1 MKPEEFLLDDSF
13 LGWYFRSDEDHW
25 KHWEELREKDP
36 VLRGQME
43 EAGKIIDAII
53 SGNAEVEA
61 SRQIAARVRLM
72 SRIQAWEEKQGDL
85 TIVSRAA
92 GRRRF
97 LWRSVAAASVLL
109 MIAMAYWVFTGT
121 DKPQYY
127 AESGSARRIELPDGS
142 VVDLNG
148 SSSMKTHFVNGQD
161 REVWLDGEA
170 YFKVARMESGRK
182 FIVHTGD
189 LDVEVLGTEF
199 NVRGNAERT
208 EVVLE
213 SGKVQ
218 LSVAEAS
225 TGKVVMQ
232 PGELAEFSRSSR
244 TITKRDVNTKIY
256 TSWKEGKV
264 IFENA
269 GVGEIAE
276 ALRDR
281 YGLQVEVEA
290 GTVLGEFNGVF
301 PSDDSEILLMALEK
315 TYADRIVRKE
325 NSIAIMK

>member
-1 MKPEEFLLDDSF
+1 MKPEELLLDDSF
-13 LGWYFRSDEDHW
+13 LAWYFRSDEDHW
-25 KHWEELREKDP
+25 NHWEELRKKDP
-36 VLRGQME
+36 VLCGRME
-43 EAGKIIDAII
+43 EAGKMIDAIV
-53 SGNAEVEA
+53 SGSTEVEP
-61 SRQIAARVRLM
+61 SRQVAARVRLM
-72 SRIQAWEEKQGDL
+72 SRIQAWEEKKGGR
-85 TIVSRAA
+85 SRL
-92 GRRRF
+92 
-97 LWRSVAAASVLL
+97 LWRGVAAASVVLL
-109 MIAMAYWVFTGT
+109 ITLAYWIVTGA
-121 DKPQYY
+121 DKSQFY

-148 SSSMKTHFVNGQD
+148 GSSMKTLFVDGKD

-170 YFKVARMESGRK
+170 FFRVTRMELRPGSRMEPGRK

-199 NVRGNAERT
+199 NVKGSAERT

-225 TGKVVMQ
+225 AGKVVMQ

-256 TSWKEGKV
+256 TSWKEGKI

-269 GVGEIAE
+269 GVEEIAE
-276 ALRDR
+276 VLRDR

-290 GTVLGEFNGVF
+290 GAVLGEFNGVF
-301 PSDDSEILLMALEK
+301 PSDDPEIVLTALKK
-315 TYADRIVRKE
+315 TYAGRVARKE
-325 NSIAIMK
+325 NSIMIKK

>member
-13 LGWYFRSDEDHW
+13 LAWYFRSDEDHW
-25 KHWEELREKDP
+25 KHWEGLREKDP

-53 SGNAEVEA
+53 SGNIRVEA
-61 SRQIAARVRLM
+61 HQQAAARVRLM
-72 SRIQAWEEKQGDL
+72 SRIQAWED
-85 TIVSRAA
+85 TRR
-92 GRRRF
+92 GRRGAIFSSRRRL
-97 LWRSVAAASVLL
+97 LWGGLAASVALL
-109 MIAMAYWVFTGT
+109 VVMAYWVLTSGSEQ
-121 DKPQYY
+121 QYY
-127 AESGSARRIELPDGS
+127 TESGSARHIELPDGS

-148 SSSMKTHFVNGQD
+148 SSSMKTYFVKGKD

-170 YFKVARMESGRK
+170 YFKVARMTSGHK

-199 NVRGNAERT
+199 NIRGNEERT

-218 LSVAEAS
+218 LSVPEAS

-232 PGELAEFSRSSR
+232 PGELAEFSKTSR

-276 ALRDR
+276 VLRDR
-281 YGLQVEVEA
+281 YDLQVEVEPGA
-290 GTVLGEFNGVF
+290 ILGEFNGVF
-301 PSDDSEILLMALEK
+301 PSDDSEIVLTALEK
-315 TYADRIVRKE
+315 TYAGRIVRRE
-325 NSIAIMK
+325 NNVVIKK

>member
-1 MKPEEFLLDDSF
+1 MTPEDFLLDDGF
-13 LGWYFRSDEDHW
+13 LAWYFRSDEEHW
-25 KHWEELREKDP
+25 KRWEELRKKDP
-36 VLRGQME
+36 VLEGQMA

-53 SGNAEVEA
+53 SGSVKVDA
-61 SRQIAARVRLM
+61 SRQTAARVRLM
-72 SRIQAWEEKQGDL
+72 SRIQAWEDRQRSL
-85 TIVSRAA
+85 TVSSGAT

-97 LWRSVAAASVLL
+97 LWGGLAASVALL
-109 MIAMAYWVFTGT
+109 VTLAYWVLTGA
-121 DKPQYY
+121 DKSQYY
-127 AESGSARRIELPDGS
+127 TESGSTRRIELPDGS

-148 SSSMKTHFVNGQD
+148 SSSMKTHFVKGKD

-170 YFKVARMESGRK
+170 YFKVARMTSGDK

-218 LSVAEAS
+218 LSVAEAPA
-225 TGKVVMQ
+225 GKVVMQ
-232 PGELAEFSRSSR
+232 PGELAEFSKTSR
-244 TITKRDVNTKIY
+244 TIVKRDVNTKIY

-269 GVGEIAE
+269 GVEEIAE
-276 ALRDR
+276 VLRDR
-281 YGLQVEVEA
+281 YDLRVEVEPGA
-290 GTVLGEFNGVF
+290 VLGEFNGIF
-301 PSDDSEILLMALEK
+301 PSDDPEIVLTALQK
-315 TYADRIVRKE
+315 TYAGRIVKTE
-325 NSIAIMK
+325 KNVMIKK

>member
-1 MKPEEFLLDDSF
+1 MKSEEFLLDDSF
-13 LGWYFRSDEDHW
+13 LAWYFRSDEDHW
-25 KHWEELREKDP
+25 KHWEELRKKDP

-53 SGNAEVEA
+53 SGNIQVGAHREA
-61 SRQIAARVRLM
+61 AARVRLM
-72 SRIQAWEEKQGDL
+72 SRIQAWENTRRSGKAG
-85 TIVSRAA
+85 TF
-92 GRRRF
+92 GRRHW
-97 LWRSVAAASVLL
+97 LWSGLAASVVLL
-109 MIAMAYWVFTGT
+109 VAIAYGLLVGPGK
-121 DKPQYY
+121 DQYY
-127 AESGSARRIELPDGS
+127 AESGNARRIELPDGS
-142 VVDLNG
+142 VVNLNG
-148 SSSMKTHFVNGQD
+148 SSSMKTSFAKGKD

-170 YFKVARMESGRK
+170 YFKVARMTSGHK

-199 NVRGNAERT
+199 NIRGNAERT

-218 LSVAEAS
+218 LSIPEAS
-225 TGKVVMQ
+225 ADKVVMQ
-232 PGELAEFSRSSR
+232 PGELAEFSKTSR

-269 GVGEIAE
+269 GVDEIAE

-281 YGLQVEVEA
+281 YGLQVEVET
-290 GTVLGEFNGVF
+290 GTVLGEFNGIF
-301 PSDDSEILLMALEK
+301 PSDDSEIVLTALEK
-315 TYADRIVRKE
+315 TYTGRIVRRE
-325 NSIAIMK
+325 NSVVIKK

>member
-13 LGWYFRSDEDHW
+13 LGWYFRSDEGHW
-25 KHWEELREKDP
+25 DHWEELRKKDP

-53 SGNAEVEA
+53 SGNVEIGA

-72 SRIQAWEEKQGDL
+72 SRIQAWEEKQGDS
-85 TIVSRAA
+85 TAA
-92 GRRRF
+92 RVTGRRRF

-109 MIAMAYWVFTGT
+109 MIAVAYWVFTGT
-121 DKPQYY
+121 DKAQYY

-148 SSSMKTHFVNGQD
+148 SSSMKTHFVNGKD

-199 NVRGNAERT
+199 NVKGNAERT

-218 LSVAEAS
+218 LTVAEAS
-225 TGKVVMQ
+225 TGKVVML
-232 PGELAEFSRSSR
+232 PGELAEFSKSLR

-281 YGLQVEVEA
+281 YGLQVEVET

-315 TYADRIVRKE
+315 TYAGRIVRKE
-325 NSIAIMK
+325 NSIAIKK

>member
-1 MKPEEFLLDDSF
+1 MDDSF
-13 LGWYFRSDEDHW
+13 LAWYFRSDEKHW
-25 KHWEELREKDP
+25 NHWEELRKKDP
-36 VLRGQME
+36 MLRGQME
-43 EAGKIIDAII
+43 EAGKMIDVII
-53 SGNAEVEA
+53 SGGVEVA
-61 SRQIAARVRLM
+61 PSRQVAARVRLM
-72 SRIQAWEEKQGDL
+72 SRIQAWEEKEG
-85 TIVSRAA
+85 
-92 GRRRF
+92 GRRRL
-97 LWRSVAAASVLL
+97 LWRSVAAASVVLL
-109 MIAMAYWVFTGT
+109 IALAYWVVTGT
-121 DKPQYY
+121 DKSQFY
-127 AESGSARRIELPDGS
+127 AESGSTRRIELPDGS

-148 SSSMKTHFVNGQD
+148 SSSMKTRFADGKD

-213 SGKVQ
+213 SGKVR

-225 TGKVVMQ
+225 TGKVIMQ

-269 GVGEIAE
+269 GVEEIAE

-290 GTVLGEFNGVF
+290 GAVLGEFNGVF
-301 PSDDSEILLMALEK
+301 PSDDPGIVLTALEK
-315 TYADRIVRKE
+315 TYAGRIMKKE
-325 NSIAIMK
+325 NSIMIKK

>member
-13 LGWYFRSDEDHW
+13 LGWYFRSDEGHW
-25 KHWEELREKDP
+25 NHWEELRKKDP

-53 SGNAEVEA
+53 SGKVEIEA

-72 SRIQAWEEKQGDL
+72 SRIQAWEEKQGDPA
-85 TIVSRAA
+85 VVRVA

-109 MIAMAYWVFTGT
+109 MIAVAYWVFTGT
-121 DKPQYY
+121 DKAQFY

-148 SSSMKTHFVNGQD
+148 SSSMKTHFVNGKD

-199 NVRGNAERT
+199 NVKGNAERT

-225 TGKVVMQ
+225 TGKVVML
-232 PGELAEFSRSSR
+232 PGELAEFSKSLR

-281 YGLQVEVEA
+281 YGLQVEVET

-315 TYADRIVRKE
+315 TYAGRIVRKE
-325 NSIAIMK
+325 NSIAIKK